1 MRKLLLVASAAALT
15 VSLIIAQ
22 APPQGGGGGR
32 GGGKGKGGPPA
43 PPPPPPPAGLECFDT
58 LATPEF
64 PRAALQQKVDGTVWV
79 NFEVTPQGA
88 VDKMETQVTSA
99 YADGPKL
106 LTPPAE
112 AAVKAAKI
120 KSDCNGKKVLVVFR
134 YELHGE
140 PVANPQ
146 VTSRREPSYI
156 VWIESQPMTRAAAG
170 AGKAAKQ

>member
-1 MRKLLLVASAAALT
+1 MRKLLLVAATAALMIP
-15 VSLIIAQ
+15 LIIAQ
-22 APPQGGGGGR
+22 APQGGGGGR
-32 GGGKGKGGPPA
+32 GGGKGGGKGGPPA
-43 PPPPPPPAGLECFDT
+43 PPPPPPPLGLECFDT

-99 YADGPKL
+99 YKDGPAL

-156 VWIESQPMTRAAAG
+156 VWIESQPMTRAAAA
-170 AGKAAKQ
+170 AGKKQ